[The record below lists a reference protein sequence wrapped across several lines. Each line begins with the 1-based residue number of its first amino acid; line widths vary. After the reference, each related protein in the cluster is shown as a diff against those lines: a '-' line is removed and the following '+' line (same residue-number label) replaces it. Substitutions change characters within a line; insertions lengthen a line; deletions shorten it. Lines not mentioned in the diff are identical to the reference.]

1 LFISYKFFSNKTV
14 LLFLRSKYYSVYK
27 TILVKKRTFAVDIDG
42 TITENG
48 GGRIHLDALDALRRL
63 TNMGHD
69 VIFVTGRSSV
79 EAFLLSVFGG
89 TTKVAV
95 GENGGCIAFD
105 SNDHLLLG
113 DIQECK
119 NAFEIIKNNVDNV
132 QEKPVFPRM
141 TEVVLERTFDLDL
154 AKKVLSENN
163 FDVQLSD
170 SQYAYH
176 INSSGIDKGTGFSKI
191 MEKFSILKEDVIA
204 IGDSATDIPL
214 FKVAKTSVAL
224 GNASDDVKSEAT
236 MTVSA
241 NAGDGV
247 LEALDK
253 LAPKLSEI

>member
-1 LFISYKFFSNKTV
+1 M
-14 LLFLRSKYYSVYK
+14 
-27 TILVKKRTFAVDIDG
+27 KKRTFAVDIDG